1 MTDRRRERGA
11 AAVEFALVLP
21 LFMAFVFGI
30 LEGGRLMEAQ
40 NAVTAAARA
49 GAREASLFS
58 STTSSTTT
66 VALGALKAAGISTSG
81 IVPTISPSDPTTA
94 APNSSVSVTVSVP
107 YATVSWVGM
116 YFQGV
121 HLTAKTTVR
130 KED

>member
-49 GAREASLFS
+49 GAREASL
-58 STTSSTTT
+58 
-66 VALGALKAAGISTSG
+66 
-81 IVPTISPSDPTTA
+81 
-94 APNSSVSVTVSVP
+94 SVP
-107 YATVSWVGM
+107 YATVSWLGM
-116 YFQGV
+116 HSQSV